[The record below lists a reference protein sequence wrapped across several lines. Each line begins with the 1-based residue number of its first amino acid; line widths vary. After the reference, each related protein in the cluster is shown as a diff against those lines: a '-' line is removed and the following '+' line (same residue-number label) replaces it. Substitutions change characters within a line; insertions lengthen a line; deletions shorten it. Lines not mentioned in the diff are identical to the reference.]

1 MEKGNPKA
9 VGIKRPTEAPFRMWR
24 PKTSDRSV
32 SSVSCPWCGE
42 TVESRFAICPHCGRS
57 LTPDRCSFCGADMK
71 PKARFCTS
79 CGQPREGVEC
89 PNCGTVNSRNFCR
102 NCNTPL
108 TPHAQ
113 KAMEDAK
120 SDPDF
125 IALQRKADELAELHE
140 RIEQMRKAPR
150 KASELS
156 NEDKALIDEYAA
168 VLGSLGAM
176 KPRTK
181 ALPENERAKEIQ
193 NDTVKTRPSYDDT
206 AMDVESIMKA
216 YREKADEMNAALAA
230 MTPPP
235 DFTPEQQRD
244 YFSARRVLHRET
256 HYDLS
261 GYVPSLWRCNY
272 CGCLHNCPSECMEPQ
287 LGGTWIYQSP
297 EEYIAQHPD
306 ATYTTLR
313 LD

>member
-9 VGIKRPTEAPFRMWR
+9 AGIKRPAEAPRKMWR
-24 PKTSDRSV
+24 PTSLVRSEKTI
-32 SSVSCPWCGE
+32 SCPWCGE
-42 TVESRFAICPHCGRS
+42 AVEPRYVICPHCGRS
-57 LTPDRCSFCGADMK
+57 LTPDSCSFCGADMK

-89 PNCGTVNSRNFCR
+89 PKCGTVNSRNFCR

-113 KAMEDAK
+113 KAIEAAK
-120 SDPDF
+120 SDPAF
-125 IALQRKADELAELHE
+125 LALQKKADELAELHE
-140 RIEQMRKAPR
+140 RIEQMRNAPQNP
-150 KASELS
+150 AELS
-156 NEDKALIDEYAA
+156 DEDKALLDEYAA

-176 KPRTK
+176 RPQPQTPSPTESARE
-181 ALPENERAKEIQ
+181 ARNETFR
-193 NDTVKTRPSYDDT
+193 TRPSYDDT
-206 AMDVESIMKA
+206 SMDMDAIMRA

-230 MTPPP
+230 MTPPS

-244 YFSARRVLHRET
+244 YFSARKVLHKET

-261 GYVPSLWRCNY
+261 GYEPSLWRCNY
-272 CGCLHNCPSECMEPQ
+272 CGCLHNCPAECAEPQ
-287 LGGTWIYQSP
+287 LGGTWIYQTP
-297 EEYIAQHPD
+297 EEYIARNPG